1 VSERKQLC
9 PICSAEVM
17 PMSRYPDYACNIC
30 VSQAVD
36 LNGNKV
42 DFANEDLSGGLIGFR
57 QNPATGFFEEDPD
70 LTDNPEIL
78 INGTKCIAREAHF
91 GGIVIRP
98 IKND

>member
-1 VSERKQLC
+1 
-9 PICSAEVM
+9 
-17 PMSRYPDYACNIC
+17 

-36 LNGNKV
+36 ISGNKV

-70 LTDNPEIL
+70 LTDNPEVF